1 MKNPTLAATMNII
14 PLGFGY
20 LYLKEYSRFALTFF
34 GGVTSIFS
42 AVVLIAILSIGMC
55 VWDGCSDTEQAIT
68 YAPAALPVMLSLFTM
83 VDASRRGRRA
93 RRRR

>member
-1 MKNPTLAATMNII
+1 MKNPTIAATMNII

-34 GGVTSIFS
+34 GGVTSTFS
-42 AVVLIAILSIGMC
+42 AVALIAILSIGLC
-55 VWDGCSDTEQAIT
+55 VWDGCTDTERAIT

-83 VDASRRGRRA
+83 VDASRRGGRA
-93 RRRR
+93 KRRR

>member
-1 MKNPTLAATMNII
+1 MKNPAIAATMNII

-34 GGVTSIFS
+34 GGVTSTFS
-42 AVVLIAILSIGMC
+42 AVALIAILSIGLC
-55 VWDGCSDTEQAIT
+55 VWDGCTDTERAIT

-83 VDASRRGRRA
+83 FDASRRGGRA
-93 RRRR
+93 KRRR

>member
-1 MKNPTLAATMNII
+1 MKNTTLAATMNII

-42 AVVLIAILSIGMC
+42 ALVMMAILSVGMC
-55 VWDGCSDTEQAIT
+55 VWDGCSDAEQALVI
-68 YAPAALPVMLSLFTM
+68 APAALPAMLSLFTM
-83 VDASRRGRRA
+83 LDARKRGKRSN
-93 RRRR
+93 RRR

>member
-1 MKNPTLAATMNII
+1 MKNPTLAAAMNLI

-42 AVVLIAILSIGMC
+42 AVVLIAILSIGLC
-55 VWDGCSDTEQAIT
+55 VWDGCTDTEQAIA
-68 YAPAALPVMLSLFTM
+68 YAPAMIPAMLSLFTM
-83 VDASRRGRRA
+83 VDASRRGGRA
-93 RRRR
+93 KRRR